1 VTETEEMWSERVAA
15 WRASGKAAEDF
26 TRDEPYAPSTL
37 RWWSSRL
44 RRRVAAKRVTTTKP
58 ERSKSMKR
66 EAPPPVVTMVK
77 VVRTSE
83 VLEPVVIEV
92 GLARIIV
99 GERFDASL
107 LARVVAA
114 LGESR

>member
-15 WRASGKAAEDF
+15 WRASGKVAEDF

-44 RRRVAAKRVTTTKP
+44 RRRVATKPVTTTKRP
-58 ERSKSMKR
+58 PKSMTR
-66 EAPPPVVTMVK
+66 EAPGPIVTMVK

-83 VLEPVVIEV
+83 THEPLVIEV

-99 GERFDASL
+99 GDRFDASL

-114 LGESR
+114 LGEAK